1 MAISKN
7 VTAKLE
13 NGIEFV
19 VNNAYLKVK
28 KVTSTKDTATA
39 EVHWYKAKGE
49 QKPIQIWQHGFVP
62 NLEGDNF
69 IKQAY
74 THIKTLEEYSNAV
87 DC

>member
-39 EVHWYKAKGE
+39 EVHWYKAKGHCT
-49 QKPIQIWQHGFVP
+49 QW
-62 NLEGDNF
+62 
-69 IKQAY
+69 
-74 THIKTLEEYSNAV
+74 
-87 DC
+87 

>member
-1 MAISKN
+1 MAISTN
-7 VTAKLE
+7 VKVKLE

-19 VNNAYLKVK
+19 VNAAYLKVQ
-28 KVTSTKDTATA
+28 KVTATKDSAVA
-39 EVHWYKAKGE
+39 EVHWFKAKGE

-62 NLEGDNF
+62 ALEGDNF

-74 THIKTLEEYSNAV
+74 NHIKTLEEYADAV